1 MTLLISFTLW
11 IVLLLKIQNFI
22 YISEIEI
29 FYYFTE
35 PGVFYAFKNVN
46 NNKNNISPASGISRR
61 EFFKNEEL

>member
-22 YISEIEI
+22 YISEIQI
-29 FYYFTE
+29 FYYSTE

-46 NNKNNISPASGISRR
+46 SNKNNISPASGISQR